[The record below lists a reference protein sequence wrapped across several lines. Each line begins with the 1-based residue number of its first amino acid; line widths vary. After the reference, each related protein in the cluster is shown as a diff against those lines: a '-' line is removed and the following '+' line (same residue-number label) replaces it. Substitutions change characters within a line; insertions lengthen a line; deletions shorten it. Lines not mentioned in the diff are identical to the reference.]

1 MHRGIYMSQPAD
13 YRLNVPYAG
22 DPQLIAYRQNLLTEL
37 ATAEGS
43 LAKFEGR
50 LRIAERRYSTVR
62 GRRTVGR
69 LLCLIPIVGYV
80 LPFFNL
86 SFIPI
91 YINDVSLTVLGGMF
105 VIGLFFLVIAARQI
119 QANDEELDVCEK
131 KIQAFR
137 SYIAQTKAKLSMY

>member
-1 MHRGIYMSQPAD
+1 MSQPSD
-13 YRLNVPYAG
+13 YRLNVTYTG

-91 YINDVSLTVLGGMF
+91 YINDVSLAIFVGMF
-105 VIGLFFLVIAARQI
+105 VIGLFFLVVAARQI
-119 QANDEELDVCEK
+119 
-131 KIQAFR
+131 
-137 SYIAQTKAKLSMY
+137 